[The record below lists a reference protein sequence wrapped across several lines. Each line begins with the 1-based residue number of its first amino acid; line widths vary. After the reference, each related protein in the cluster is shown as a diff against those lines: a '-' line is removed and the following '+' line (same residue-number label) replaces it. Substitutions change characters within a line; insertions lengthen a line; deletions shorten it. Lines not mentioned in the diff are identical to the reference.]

1 MRQLRKIFTNC
12 SGATSAE
19 YAMILAIVGA
29 AIIVAAFGLSGAIAT
44 EMNDAASN
52 ITQ

>member
-1 MRQLRKIFTNC
+1 MRRIFSSK

-29 AIIVAAFGLSGAIAT
+29 AIIVAAVGLSGAIAN
-44 EMNDAASN
+44 EMNDASSN
-52 ITQ
+52 IEQ